1 MKIKSSDADRFAA
14 RPDARVRAVLVYG
27 PDSGLIRE
35 RMNALAKSVLD
46 DLADP
51 FRVSDLTDAD
61 LRQDPARLAD
71 EAAAIAML
79 GGRRIVRVRGAGD
92 TLAKTFEGFL
102 ADPKGDALIIVE
114 GSDLG
119 PRSSLRKLFEENASA
134 AAIPCYADDA
144 ATLEDTIRKRL
155 ARDGLAPEPAALHYL
170 TSHLGSDR
178 GVTMNELEKLA
189 LYMHPGTGPAGS
201 ALEKTSGEKRTVT
214 LADVRACVGDNAET
228 GLDDVVDA
236 ATGGDLAA
244 LDVALARARSADLSP
259 IALLNALSRHLIQ
272 LHLALGE
279 IETGTPADAALRAI
293 RPPVHFSRAGA
304 LRRQLGLWNR
314 RRLDRALTLVADA
327 DTQCKT
333 TGLPENAICGQ
344 TLLRIAQAAR
354 AGARG

>member
-1 MKIKSSDADRFAA
+1 
-14 RPDARVRAVLVYG
+14 
-27 PDSGLIRE
+27 DSGLIRE
-35 RMNALAKSVLD
+35 RMNALSRSVVD
-46 DLADP
+46 DLSDP
-51 FRVSDLTDAD
+51 FRVSDLTDGD

-71 EAAAIAML
+71 EAASIAML

-92 TLAKTFEGFL
+92 TVAKVFEGFL

-114 GSDLG
+114 GGELG

-155 ARDGLAPEPAALHYL
+155 ARDGLTPEPAALQYL

-178 GVTMNELEKLA
+178 GVTLNELEKLA
-189 LYMHPGTGPAGS
+189 LYMGP
-201 ALEKTSGEKRTVT
+201 KTSDEKQSVT
-214 LADVRACVGDNAET
+214 LADVRACVGDNADSSM
-228 GLDDVVDA
+228 GDVVDA
-236 ATGGDLAA
+236 ATGGDLPA
-244 LDVALARARSADLSP
+244 LDIALARARSADLSP

-272 LHLALGE
+272 LHLALAE
-279 IETGTPADAALRAI
+279 IESGTPADAALRTI

-314 RRLDRALTLVADA
+314 RRLDRALTLVAEA

-354 AGARG
+354 AGIR

>member
-51 FRVSDLTDAD
+51 FRVSDLADAD

-114 GSDLG
+114 GGDLG

-189 LYMHPGTGPAGS
+189 LYMNPGAAS
-201 ALEKTSGEKRTVT
+201 EKAASEKRVVT

-244 LDVALARARSADLSP
+244 LDVALARARGADLSP
-259 IALLNALSRHLIQ
+259 IALLNALSRHLVQ

-304 LRRQLGLWNR
+304 LRRQLGLWSR
-314 RRLDRALTLVADA
+314 RRLDRALTLVAEA
-327 DTQCKT
+327 DMQCKT